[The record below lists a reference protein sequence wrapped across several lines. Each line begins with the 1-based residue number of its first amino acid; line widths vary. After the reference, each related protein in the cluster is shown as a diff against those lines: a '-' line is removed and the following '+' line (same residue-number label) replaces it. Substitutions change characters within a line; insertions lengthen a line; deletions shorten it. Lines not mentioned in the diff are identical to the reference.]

1 MNERQKKF
9 AEFYAQ
15 SGNVLQSAI
24 KAGYSENYAKA
35 RGHELLDNVGIA
47 EYIKKLSEKARS
59 KRILS
64 ASERQEILSDLA
76 RNTAELAADRIRA
89 IDTLNKM
96 TGEYISRTEL
106 SGDLGVVIVDDVK

>member
-1 MNERQKKF
+1 M
-9 AEFYAQ
+9 
-15 SGNVLQSAI
+15 
-24 KAGYSENYAKA
+24 
-35 RGHELLDNVGIA
+35 DNVGIA

-76 RNTAELAADRIRA
+76 RNTAEFAADRIRA